1 VRCPRSLLDHVPF
14 QINLWREQRAFS
26 FDRVAQV
33 AVEIAPEIFHANRR
47 AEIATALRGKRSNR
61 DDLR

>member
-26 FDRVAQV
+26 FNRVAQV
-33 AVEIAPEIFHANRR
+33 AVEIAPEIFHADGG
-47 AEIATALRGKRSNR
+47 AEIAAALRGKRSKR
-61 DDLR
+61 DYLR